1 MTLTGPPG
9 PADASPALSAAPD
22 DPGWRVVALG
32 NGSYE
37 VSWTSPRDLPTVSD
51 RPTITGEGLSFGA
64 PTVGADGR
72 TVTAVVTAASRPVV
86 SDLDVVLS
94 GDRLD
99 EPGFDPAN
107 VDSGGTLPERVTNEL
122 DAPDPGTPGPYET
135 VTSDYDWPGV
145 EFPGVEEPI
154 EMVGH
159 VVEPAPGENTGPRPL
174 VLFMH
179 GRHSVCY
186 NPTNPDDF
194 GDDSWPCK
202 APLAEIPS
210 HLGYDYAQQLL
221 ASQGYATVSVR
232 VNGINAQD
240 WQLPDGGAD
249 ARAAIVQAHLDG
261 WVDLAA
267 EHQVD
272 LDQVILVGHSRGG
285 EGVDRASI
293 QIPESAPY
301 RIAGQVLLAP
311 VDFAWHTAPYVP
323 TVTVLPYCDG
333 DVYDLQ
339 GQRFTDVARDLAPGD
354 NSLKSSVMVMGA
366 NHNFFNT
373 EWTPGIAAAPSWDDW
388 GGDKNEICGRRH
400 PDRLKPAEQQAV
412 GTAYIAGAVHLF
424 TGDNDYLPLY
434 DGSPTTVA
442 SIGDAE
448 VLSHAIGGGR
458 DIRRPGPDARPT
470 AATGN
475 AEARLCTGVSS
486 QSASFAIC
494 GRRNQDLVTPH
505 WRANGEVAPTRKFLE
520 FAWHEAGAAGG
531 LFYDEPLDLTT
542 DRLELRTIVDPA
554 YDDPDVQVRISDSAG
569 GSALLDPEPGTEPI
583 ALPEISWATKLWG
596 IAVVVDASEASGV
609 DLTDI
614 TKVELVAGNAEGR
627 VWIADLAA
635 APDVLAPGQ
644 SQRLPQVQ
652 IGDVSMDE
660 GSGGTQV
667 ANVPWTITGNVTSPG
682 RFSVF
687 TAGQERGQVQRLVVD
702 VAPGQT
708 HGTIPVEYQ
717 ADRRFGYDQ
726 VTQIALWPLKGI
738 ATDDYLASLTVVDDD
753 PKPTIDVDV
762 PRTVREGQP
771 IDIKVTVKGG
781 GTLRVLRL
789 RPGRPR
795 PGCEPAGLRRPLELD
810 AGARRCQSP
819 RTTAVAPVHLR
830 LRRHPAAQEVRH
842 HDHPDRQGRRE
853 RRCGVPLRQ
862 GRRVGAVPGEVPDQG
877 RRLTMAVSH
886 AIAAPTSLTAATSA
900 GPGARRTTTIGMPSS
915 AAASIFGQV

>member
-1 MTLTGPPG
+1 MTLTGPTG
-9 PADASPALSAAPD
+9 PADASPVPSAAPD

-37 VSWTSPRDLPTVSD
+37 VSWTSPRDLPIRSD
-51 RPTITGEGLSFGA
+51 RPTIAGDGLSFGA

-72 TVTAVVTAASRPVV
+72 TVTAVVTAASAPVV
-86 SDLDVVLS
+86 SELDVVLS

-107 VDSGGTLPERVTNEL
+107 VDSGGTLPDRVTNEL
-122 DAPDPGTPGPYET
+122 AAPDPGTPGPYET

-145 EFPGVEEPI
+145 ELPGMDEPI

-159 VVEPAPGENTGPRPL
+159 VVEPAPGDNTGPRPL

-186 NPTNPDDF
+186 NPTDPNDF
-194 GDDSWPCK
+194 GDGWPCQ

-240 WQLPDGGAD
+240 WQLADGGAD
-249 ARAAIVQAHLDG
+249 ARAAIVQEHLDG

-272 LDQVILVGHSRGG
+272 LDQVVLVGHSRGG

-311 VDFAWHTAPYVP
+311 TDFAWHTAPYVP

-373 EWTPGIAAAPSWDDW
+373 EWTPATATAPSWDDW
-388 GGDKNEICGRRH
+388 GGDRFEICGRRH
-400 PDRLKPAEQQAV
+400 PDRLRPAEQLAV
-412 GTAYIAGAVHLF
+412 GQAYIAGAVHLF
-424 TGDNDYLPLY
+424 TGDNDYAPLY

-442 SIGDAE
+442 SIGDAD

-458 DIRRPGPDARPT
+458 DIRRPGPDARPS
-470 AATGN
+470 APTGN
-475 AEARLCTGVSS
+475 AEARLCAGVSS
-486 QSASFAIC
+486 QSSSFAIC

-505 WRANGEVAPTRKFLE
+505 WRANGEQAPARKFLE
-520 FAWHEAGAAGG
+520 LAWHETGAAGG
-531 LFYDEPLDLTT
+531 LLFAEPLDLTT

-554 YDDPDVQVRISDSAG
+554 YDAPAVQLRISDSAG
-569 GSALLDPEPGTEPI
+569 GSALLDPVPGTEPT

-596 IAVVVDASEASGV
+596 TAVVVDASGASGV
-609 DLTDI
+609 DLADI
-614 TKVELVAGNAEGR
+614 TKVELVAGTTEGR
-627 VWIADLAA
+627 LWIADLAS
-635 APDVLAPGQ
+635 APEQLAPAQ
-644 SQRLPQVQ
+644 SERLPQVL
-652 IGDVSMDE
+652 IGDVNVDE
-660 GSGGTQV
+660 GSGGTKV
-667 ANVPWTITGNVTSPG
+667 AHVPWTITGNVTRAG
-682 RFSVF
+682 RFAVF
-687 TAGQERGQVQRLVVD
+687 TAGQERGQTQRLVVD

-708 HGTIPVEYQ
+708 HGTIPVEYE
-717 ADRRFGYDQ
+717 ADRVSGYDQ
-726 VTQIALWPLKGI
+726 QTQIALWPLQGI
-738 ATDDYLASLTVVDDD
+738 ATDDYLGSLTIADDD
-753 PKPTIDVDV
+753 PEPTISVDV
-762 PRTVREGQP
+762 PRTLREGRT
-771 IDIKVTVKGG
+771 IEIKVTVE
-781 GTLRVLRL
+781 
-789 RPGRPR
+789 GRTSIDLYTF
-795 PGCEPAGLRRPLELD
+795 G
-810 AGARRCQSP
+810 Q
-819 RTTAVAPVHLR
+819 AVR
-830 LRRHPAAQEVRH
+830 
-842 HDHPDRQGRRE
+842 
-853 RRCGVPLRQ
+853 
-862 GRRVGAVPGEVPDQG
+862 
-877 RRLTMAVSH
+877 
-886 AIAAPTSLTAATSA
+886 
-900 GPGARRTTTIGMPSS
+900 GPGANLQGADVPRRWLQEHAESSRPARPLWRSYMYVGGDIPSRKKTVTMTIPTVADGVREGPEFLYVKVDVSDQFRQRYR
-915 AAASIFGQV
+915 IKIVD